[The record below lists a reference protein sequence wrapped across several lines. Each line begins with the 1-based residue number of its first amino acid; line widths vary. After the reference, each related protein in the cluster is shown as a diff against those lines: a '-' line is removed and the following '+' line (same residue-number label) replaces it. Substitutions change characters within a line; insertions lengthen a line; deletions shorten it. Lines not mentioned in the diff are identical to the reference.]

1 MIFRIDIKI
10 FLLLFLFFITKQLE
24 LYLIIMISVIIH
36 EFGHLL
42 VGFLLK
48 MKLEKLELLPVGIS
62 VSFKI
67 DMKNLN
73 KKIGNGNLFD
83 IKKILVAI
91 AGPLTN
97 VIIIFVVNK
106 LNFSITKEML
116 IIYANFLIII
126 FNLLPIYP
134 LDGGRIL
141 KSFLHILFGR
151 RKASVYINNISVV
164 LTIMLTALC
173 SILVLY
179 LHNIAIAVVIL
190 YLCGIVFKESLKFR
204 RLEKVYKIIESNAI
218 VTN

>member
-126 FNLLPIYP
+126 FN
-134 LDGGRIL
+134 
-141 KSFLHILFGR
+141 
-151 RKASVYINNISVV
+151 
-164 LTIMLTALC
+164 
-173 SILVLY
+173 
-179 LHNIAIAVVIL
+179 
-190 YLCGIVFKESLKFR
+190 
-204 RLEKVYKIIESNAI
+204 
-218 VTN
+218 